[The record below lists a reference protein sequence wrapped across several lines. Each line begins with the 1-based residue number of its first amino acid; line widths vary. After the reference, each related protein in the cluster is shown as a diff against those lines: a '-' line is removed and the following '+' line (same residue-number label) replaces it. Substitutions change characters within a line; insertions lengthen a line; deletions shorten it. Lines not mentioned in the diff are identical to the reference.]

1 MIHAL
6 AETVGADAAVGV
18 VRPVTAVVAVG
29 FARPRQA
36 VVTLATFAVLAVLV
50 AGSAALAYRW
60 YFRAEIPEGVTGL
73 LGVAVVAL
81 YLNTTSLGSI
91 AAGDSPTL
99 LAPETVFFNVVS
111 LASQW

>member
-1 MIHAL
+1 VIHAL

-60 YFRAEIPEGVTGL
+60 YFRAEIPEG
-73 LGVAVVAL
+73 
-81 YLNTTSLGSI
+81 
-91 AAGDSPTL
+91 
-99 LAPETVFFNVVS
+99 
-111 LASQW
+111 